1 MLAAIYGYSKKC
13 QQKIDL
19 GHESH
24 SRRYLIIKS
33 FAEQGE
39 KFLKIKRSNALH
51 WACYHRDL
59 DLMLYLSEHNKEFL
73 KQPDENGFFP
83 TDLIVKYTRV
93 SDDPNGSKKTKE
105 RKDVDNRKIF
115 LEQAFWDFSD
125 PYFGLEFAGPCMYVK
140 NLASYR

>member
-1 MLAAIYGYSKKC
+1 MLAAIYGYSKKK

-33 FAEQGE
+33 FADQGE

-59 DLMLYLSEHNKEFL
+59 DLITYFSEHNKEFL

-83 TDLIVKYTRV
+83 TDLIVKYTRT
-93 SDDPNGSKKTKE
+93 SNDPSGSKK
-105 RKDVDNRKIF
+105 KDQKGGPNRKIF
-115 LEQAFWDFSD
+115 LEQAFTNFSE
-125 PYFGLEFAGPCMYVK
+125 PYCGLEFAGPCGI
-140 NLASYR
+140 